1 MKTAVSLPDELF
13 EHAERLSKVLGVS
26 RSELFRRALVT
37 YIDRYD
43 EQALIDAIN
52 AVCDADP
59 EATRP
64 DPVLERMQFSKLQKE
79 EW

>member
-1 MKTAVSLPDELF
+1 MKTAVSLPDDLF
-13 EHAERLSKVLGVS
+13 ENAERLSKTLGVS
-26 RSELFRRALVT
+26 RSELYRRALSR
-37 YIDRYD
+37 YIEQYD

-59 EATRP
+59 EATKP
-64 DPVLERMQFSKLQKE
+64 DSALERMQFSRLPRE